1 MTRTRKPV
9 PVHNL
14 KVTRKG
20 KVKKRSFLW
29 RMRRV
34 FYLAALAVAVGA
46 GDDAAAGNGGIA
58 NAEAN
63 GGDISLGDVNS
74 GNNAGNTILIGG

>member
-1 MTRTRKPV
+1 MPRPRKPV

-20 KVKKRSFLW
+20 KVKKRIFLW

-34 FYLAALAVAVGA
+34 FYLGALAVAVF
-46 GDDAAAGNGGIA
+46 AAGRGYPFPSPFRRPHPA
-58 NAEAN
+58 SMAPTAP
-63 GGDISLGDVNS
+63 L
-74 GNNAGNTILIGG
+74 A